1 MPITITTPVPP
12 GAISPGMSFH
22 WKSDFIG
29 PTPGDLGLRV
39 SITADPD
46 GTQVMMG
53 TFKGS
58 LGDLREGDLEIVGR
72 TEQWSS
78 GEFAAGPGATVHVI
92 LSLESQSLGQV
103 DTGNVGMVWQ
113 PSSGQAIVTQ
123 EHVGTSGS
131 GLTPLQSQQLQQAQ
145 QATWPQ
151 HLVDQLTL
159 QALGTGSSGSPVAGN
174 LTTPV
179 FGVIVRL
186 TSIPAELQ
194 PQTPDGIYW
203 VKTLASVLIFRG
215 SDIWLRVPIHTP
227 SKLINL
233 WVEGIALGL
242 ADAVL
247 AAGWL
252 LNLTIQVFF
261 LEGVEGEVF
270 LMRVP

>member
-12 GAISPGMSFH
+12 GPISPGMSFH
-22 WKSDFIG
+22 WSSDFIG

-39 SITADPD
+39 SITADSD

-53 TFKGS
+53 TFVGN
-58 LGDLREGDLEIVGR
+58 LGDLREGNLEIVGVDH
-72 TEQWSS
+72 QWSS
-78 GEFAAGPGATVHVI
+78 GQFAAGAGATVHVI
-92 LSLESQSLGQV
+92 LSLESQSLGQI
-103 DTGNVGMVWQ
+103 DTGNVGMAWQ
-113 PSSGQAIVTQ
+113 PTSGQAIVTAD
-123 EHVGTSGS
+123 HTSSAGS
-131 GLTPLQSQQLQQAQ
+131 GLTPAQATQLQQTQ
-145 QATWPQ
+145 EATWPQ

-159 QALGTGSSGSPVAGN
+159 QALGSGSGGSPIAGN

-186 TSIPAELQ
+186 TSIPAELE

-247 AAGWL
+247 SAGWL

-261 LEGVEGEVF
+261 LEGVEGDVF

>member
-1 MPITITTPVPP
+1 
-12 GAISPGMSFH
+12 MSFH
-22 WKSDFIG
+22 WSSDFIG

-39 SITADPD
+39 TIAADPD
-46 GTQVMMG
+46 GVQVIMG
-53 TFKGS
+53 SFQGA
-58 LGDLREGDLEIVGR
+58 LGDLRSGNVEIVGIN
-72 TEQWSS
+72 TQWSS
-78 GEFAAGPGATVHVI
+78 GEYAAGAGATVHVV

-103 DTGNVGMVWQ
+103 DAGNISMQWQ
-113 PSSGQAIVTQ
+113 PTSGQAIVTQ
-123 EHVGTSGS
+123 DHTGS
-131 GLTPLQSQQLQQAQ
+131 VQQGLTPAQAQ
-145 QATWPQ
+145 ELKQSRDATWPA

-159 QALGTGSSGSPVAGN
+159 QFLGAGSSTTPIAGN
-174 LTTPV
+174 LSTPV

-186 TSIPAELQ
+186 TSIPSELQ

-215 SDIWLRVPIHTP
+215 NDIWLRVPIHTP

-247 AAGWL
+247 NAGWL

-261 LEGVEGEVF
+261 LEGVEGQVF
-270 LMRVP
+270 LMRTP

>member
-1 MPITITTPVPP
+1 MPITITTPAPP
-12 GAISPGMSFH
+12 APISPGMSFH
-22 WKSDFIG
+22 WSSDFIG

-39 SITADPD
+39 SITADAD
-46 GTQVMMG
+46 GTQVIMG
-53 TFKGS
+53 TFAGN
-58 LGDLREGDLEIVGR
+58 LGDLREGNLEIVG
-72 TEQWSS
+72 TDHQWSS
-78 GEFAAGPGATVHVI
+78 GQFAAVPGATVHVI
-92 LSLESQSLGQV
+92 LSLESQSLGQI
-103 DTGNVGMVWQ
+103 DTGNVGMQWQ
-113 PSSGQAIVTQ
+113 PTSGQAIVTA
-123 EHVGTSGS
+123 EHVSTSSG
-131 GLTPLQSQQLQQAQ
+131 GLTAQQAQ
-145 QATWPQ
+145 ELKQSRDATWPA

-159 QALGTGSSGSPVAGN
+159 QALGTGSSTSPIAGN
-174 LTTPV
+174 LTAPV

-186 TSIPAELQ
+186 TAIPAELQ

-215 SDIWLRVPIHTP
+215 NDIWLRVPVHTP

-247 AAGWL
+247 NAGWL